1 MEWSHWYHNKES
13 VSDPLLRW
21 SCPTHIREQCY
32 KTLLT
37 DVITD
42 GYPVWQPCCR
52 SCIGIHSNN
61 DELAAWSWCCT
72 ESGTTTTTT
81 TTTTESKM
89 VLSSYPLQVT
99 LNQFPSA
106 YSQTFFPSAIRLR
119 NTLPVDSF
127 KTHLNSFRFIWAPD
141 YVPFLSSAV
150 QFLSEVTVY
159 CLLHGFLDTHLL
171 IHLLCYTARIRVGT
185 VIGRWRWSPAPGDN
199 SQRSQ
204 RILHNKPKYN
214 ISILNWNLPT
224 LKYRRLRGDMIEVF
238 KITHNIYDRTVSPD
252 LPRNES

>member
-1 MEWSHWYHNKES
+1 MALPSRLSLLTSILVSTSAANSHGMITHITTKKASQTLYFVIRNFS
-13 VSDPLLRW
+13 

-52 SCIGIHSNN
+52 SCIKIHSNN

-81 TTTTESKM
+81 TTEFKM

-99 LNQFPSA
+99 LNQFPFA

-141 YVPFLSSAV
+141 
-150 QFLSEVTVY
+150 
-159 CLLHGFLDTHLL
+159 
-171 IHLLCYTARIRVGT
+171 
-185 VIGRWRWSPAPGDN
+185 
-199 SQRSQ
+199 
-204 RILHNKPKYN
+204 
-214 ISILNWNLPT
+214 
-224 LKYRRLRGDMIEVF
+224 
-238 KITHNIYDRTVSPD
+238 
-252 LPRNES
+252 